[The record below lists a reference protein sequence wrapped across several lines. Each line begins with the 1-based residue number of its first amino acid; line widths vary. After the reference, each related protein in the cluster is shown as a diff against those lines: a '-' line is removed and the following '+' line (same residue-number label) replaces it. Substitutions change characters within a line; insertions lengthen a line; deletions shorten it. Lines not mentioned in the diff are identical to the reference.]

1 MEIVDREHDALIRAL
16 ARFLVAPQLPRSLQ
30 GLAPALAMGC
40 TVVMKPSELAP
51 GLQKAAQDG
60 STPEQLKQLEG
71 QFTAVAT
78 THGFTRAFL
87 WSTFLMLGAAVV
99 TIVGLSIKH
108 KDLATDGQSG
118 PVHMG

>member
-1 MEIVDREHDALIRAL
+1 MVVLCL
-16 ARFLVAPQLPRSLQ
+16 SLSVTHGAFSQ
-30 GLAPALAMGC
+30 
-40 TVVMKPSELAP
+40 TQE
-51 GLQKAAQDG
+51 AAQLLLNY
-60 STPEQLKQLEG
+60 EKLKQLEG

-118 PVHMG
+118 PVHVG

>member
-1 MEIVDREHDALIRAL
+1 VRRK
-16 ARFLVAPQLPRSLQ
+16 ARGLPL
-30 GLAPALAMGC
+30 L
-40 TVVMKPSELAP
+40 
-51 GLQKAAQDG
+51 
-60 STPEQLKQLEG
+60 EQLKQLEG

-108 KDLATDGQSG
+108 KDLATDGQS